1 MRGKTEL
8 FLKKVLKFIYFF
20 AEVIQDALQQGI

>member
-8 FLKKVLKFIYFF
+8 FFEKIFGIYIIFLRGDT
-20 AEVIQDALQQGI
+20 DALQQEI

>member
-8 FLKKVLKFIYFF
+8 FLEIFLNLYNFF
-20 AEVIQDALQQGI
+20 AEVKQDALQQGI

>member
-8 FLKKVLKFIYFF
+8 FLKIFLNLYNFF

>member
-8 FLKKVLKFIYFF
+8 FLEIFLNLYNFF

>member
-8 FLKKVLKFIYFF
+8 FLKTFLNLYNVF

>member
-8 FLKKVLKFIYFF
+8 FLKKIFKIYIFF
-20 AEVIQDALQQGI
+20 CGGDTDALQQGI